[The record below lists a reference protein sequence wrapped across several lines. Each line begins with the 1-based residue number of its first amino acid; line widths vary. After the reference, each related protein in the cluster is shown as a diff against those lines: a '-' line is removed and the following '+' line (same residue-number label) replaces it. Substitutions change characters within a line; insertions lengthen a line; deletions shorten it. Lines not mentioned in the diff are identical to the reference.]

1 VRVAVVG
8 ATGNVGTSLLRS
20 LVEEPAV
27 TSVLGLARRRPGLE
41 LPKVEWATADVGY
54 DDLAPL
60 LRGAE
65 VVVHL
70 AWLIQPSRDLATTRR
85 ANVHGSERVF
95 RAAAEA
101 GASALVYASSVG
113 AYSPAPKD
121 RLVDESWPTGGIATA
136 FYARQKSEVEL
147 ILDRFESDRPSMR
160 VVRMRPAL
168 VFKREAASGIRR
180 LFAGPLLPS
189 PLVRPGLVPI
199 VPDVDRLRFQ
209 AVHSL
214 DLGDAYRLAIVGD
227 SRGAFNLAAEPVLD
241 PPELA
246 RLLDA
251 HLVPAAT
258 APLRAMAD
266 LTYRL
271 GLQPT
276 EPGWL
281 DLLLSVP
288 VMDVTRARAEL
299 GWVPTRSAGEALVEL
314 LDGIRD
320 GAAHGT
326 PPLQG
331 APLPEPQ
338 DRVPLT

>member
-1 VRVAVVG
+1 MRIAVTG
-8 ATGNVGTSLLRS
+8 ATGN
-20 LVEEPAV
+20 
-27 TSVLGLARRRPGLE
+27 LGLALVSALSREPTVDDIVGIARRRPFLE
-41 LPKVEWATADVGY
+41 IDKVRWVTADVAG
-54 DDLAPL
+54 DDLVPL
-60 LRGAE
+60 LDGADI
-65 VVVHL
+65 VVHL
-70 AWLIQPSRDLATTRR
+70 AWMLQPSHNAELLWRV
-85 ANVHGSERVF
+85 NVGGSRRVF
-95 RAAAEA
+95 RAAGRA
-101 GASALVYASSVG
+101 GARALVHASSVG
-113 AYSPAPKD
+113 AYARRRSDDP
-121 RLVDESWPTGGIATA
+121 VDESWPTTGVGTST
-136 FYARQKSEVEL
+136 YSRQKAYVERVLDAFANAAPEV
-147 ILDRFESDRPSMR
+147 R
-160 VVRMRPAL
+160 VVRLRPGFAL
-168 VFKREAASGIRR
+168 QRAAANQIRR
-180 LFAGPLLPS
+180 LFLGPLFPGV
-189 PLVRPGLVPI
+189 LVRRRFLAALPRLSG
-199 VPDVDRLRFQ
+199 LRFQ
-209 AVHSL
+209 TVHSADVAEGFVL
-214 DLGDAYRLAIVGD
+214 AALGDVH
-227 SRGAFNLAAEPVLD
+227 GAFNLAAEPVLD

-258 APLRAMAD
+258 APLRALAD